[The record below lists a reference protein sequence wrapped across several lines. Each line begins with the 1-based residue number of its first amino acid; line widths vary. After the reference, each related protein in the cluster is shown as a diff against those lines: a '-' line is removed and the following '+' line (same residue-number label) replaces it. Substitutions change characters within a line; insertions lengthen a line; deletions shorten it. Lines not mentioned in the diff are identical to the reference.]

1 MGPAAIDLNELGLA
15 DHTVRPLTPADATAV
30 HRVVAAAE
38 LADTGEVL
46 VEEADIGADW
56 QRPSFDLAT
65 QSLGVLDGPQLVAC
79 AEVSQQGRRA
89 EVAVHPDH
97 RGRGIGTA
105 LAAWTQRVSRRDG
118 SGLVGQAAAVGSDAE
133 RLFQSLGYEPLWTS
147 WVLRLPEGS
156 AIAPQ
161 PVPAGYEICTA
172 AHDADRRA
180 AHDVLEDAFLEWS
193 ERERETFEDF
203 AAETVHRPGFEPWN
217 VRVLTDPSGDV
228 VGATVVVL
236 AGDCGY
242 VDRIAV
248 RRDERGKGL
257 ARALLVDAF
266 EQARDRGATRSELA
280 TDSRTGALGLYEKV
294 GMQVALTWRHWA
306 IQTT

>member
-1 MGPAAIDLNELGLA
+1 MGELATEINDLGLTH
-15 DHTVRPLTPADATAV
+15 HTARPLTPSDAGAV
-30 HRVVAAAE
+30 HEIIAAAE
-38 LADTGEVL
+38 LADTGEVFI
-46 VEEADIGADW
+46 EEADIVADW
-56 QRPSFDLAT
+56 QRPSFDIAA
-65 QSLGVLDGPQLVAC
+65 QSLGVFDGERLVAC
-79 AEVSQQGRRA
+79 AEVTQQGRRA
-89 EVAVHPDH
+89 EVAVHPEH
-97 RGRGIGTA
+97 RGKGIGTA

-118 SGLVGQAAAVGSDAE
+118 VGLVGQPALVDSDAE
-133 RLFQSLGYEPLWTS
+133 RLFRSLGYESLWTS
-147 WVLRLPEGS
+147 WVLRLPPGS

-161 PVPAGYEICTA
+161 PLPAGYEIRTA
-172 AHDADRRA
+172 ADEADRRA

-203 AAETVHRPGFEPWN
+203 LAETVHRPGFEPWN
-217 VRVLTDPSGDV
+217 LRVLTGPSGDV

-236 AGDCGY
+236 AGTCGY
-242 VDRIAV
+242 VDRVAV

-266 EQARDRGATRSELA
+266 GQARTRGATRSELA

-306 IQTT
+306 IQTP